1 MCEDK
6 IIDLITEFSDKYLD
20 DELKSLNI
28 KLAHKLSE
36 NVSFTTDEPE
46 LWAAGII
53 YAIGQLNFLFDW
65 EIKPVIDRDEI
76 PYYFLVESRKVS
88 LKARDI
94 RRLLNLKLGDKEFS
108 TRIVLSLNIPE
119 RDDDLKRVRLLSEV
133 KSQMRS
139 RYPIDVDFL
148 RNREME
154 RLIDKISK
162 ENNVEKYLDELCSLL
177 RPVYFIQLTKKQVI
191 DNDCGDF
198 RLLFFTS
205 MNKCNEVFNDSQDL
219 KPELW
224 AFFNIKYYM
233 NNENFKG
240 IIINYG
246 SDDILLTKEMLRNVY
261 PEPDKIDY
269 LHMFFL

>member
-191 DNDCGDF
+191 DDDCGDF